1 MSRLRALA
9 DLGPLAGR
17 IVLVRVDYNVPLD
30 PEGRVADDSRI
41 RESLPTIRH
50 LRREGARV
58 VLLSHLGRP
67 KGARRP
73 EFSLRPVL
81 PVLEALVGEAVVFAE
96 DCIGAPAAEAV
107 AAGAGVTLLENLRF
121 HAGEE
126 RDDPE
131 FARALAALGEA
142 YVNDAFSVSHRAH
155 ASVHAL
161 AGLLPAAA
169 GLALAAEVE
178 ALERVL
184 GAPERP
190 LAALVG
196 GAKISTKIPVI
207 ENLLARV
214 DHLLIGGAMANTFLK
229 AGGRPVGRSLVEDDQ
244 LDTARRIMAA
254 ARDRGIQIHLPEGV
268 VVAPALDAGDRAQ
281 EKRVDEVAEA
291 DMILDFAPA
300 TVERLLAVVGGARS
314 FVWNGPLGAF
324 EHPPFDRGTIAFA
337 RGVAELT
344 ETRGL
349 LSVAGGG
356 DTLAALNRA
365 GVRGRL
371 SHVSSAGGAFL
382 EWLEGRTLPGIAV
395 LMTDG

>member
-1 MSRLRALA
+1 MPRLRALA

-30 PEGRVADDSRI
+30 ADGRVADDSRI
-41 RESLPTIRH
+41 RESLPTLRH
-50 LRREGARV
+50 LRGAGARV
-58 VLLSHLGRP
+58 VLISHLGRP
-67 KGARRP
+67 KGVRRP

-81 PVLEALVGEAVVFAE
+81 PVLEALAGETVVFGE
-96 DCIGAPAAEAV
+96 DCIGAPAAEAI
-107 AAGAGVTLLENLRF
+107 ARGAGITLLENLRF

-196 GAKISTKIPVI
+196 GAKISTKIPVL

-229 AGGRPVGRSLVEDDQ
+229 AEGRPVGRSLVEDDQ
-244 LDTARRIMAA
+244 LDTARRIMAT
-254 ARDRGIQIHLPEGV
+254 ARDRGLRIHLPQEV
-268 VVAPALDAGDRAQ
+268 VVAPGLDAGDRAQ
-281 EKRVDEVAEA
+281 EKPVEAVADT

-300 TVERLLAVVGGARS
+300 TIDRFLAVLGGARS

-344 ETRGL
+344 EKRGL

-365 GVRGRL
+365 GLRDRL
-371 SHVSSAGGAFL
+371 THVSTAGGAFL

-395 LMTDG
+395 LMVDA

>member
-178 ALERVL
+178 ALERV
-184 GAPERP
+184 RP
-190 LAALVG
+190 
-196 GAKISTKIPVI
+196 S
-207 ENLLARV
+207 
-214 DHLLIGGAMANTFLK
+214 
-229 AGGRPVGRSLVEDDQ
+229 GRWPPSSA
-244 LDTARRIMAA
+244 ARRS
-254 ARDRGIQIHLPEGV
+254 RP
-268 VVAPALDAGDRAQ
+268 
-281 EKRVDEVAEA
+281 
-291 DMILDFAPA
+291 
-300 TVERLLAVVGGARS
+300 RS
-314 FVWNGPLGAF
+314 
-324 EHPPFDRGTIAFA
+324 R
-337 RGVAELT
+337 
-344 ETRGL
+344 
-349 LSVAGGG
+349 
-356 DTLAALNRA
+356 
-365 GVRGRL
+365 
-371 SHVSSAGGAFL
+371 
-382 EWLEGRTLPGIAV
+382 
-395 LMTDG
+395 

>member
-254 ARDRGIQIHLPEGV
+254 ARDRGLQIHLPEEV
-268 VVAPALDAGDRAQ
+268 VVAPALDAGDRAE
-281 EKRVDEVAEA
+281 EKRVDEVAAA